1 MKRVLA
7 LVAVTALLASAC
19 GIFHTTWLEVSVAGG
34 YQTDVFEMEWPWE
47 SGEYVTVNQS
57 LTDSA
62 GFGSIRIELYLPS
75 QPTIVLWPSS
85 FRGRLNNVAEPLE
98 VPDEGTAT
106 VFVTLR
112 QAGRGIA
119 QGHVSWPLHSGVD
132 LWRIQL
138 ERLPLAWGMF
148 AEDQHL
154 RTPRCDDPICYEI
167 RRIEIDEAA
176 RNYPDEA
183 LWVTVRRH
191 ESNWFRQG
199 L

>member
-62 GFGSIRIELYLPS
+62 GFGSIRIELYLPN

-106 VFVTLR
+106 VFVTLG
-112 QAGRGIA
+112 QAGREIA

-138 ERLPLAWGMF
+138 ERAPYSRGSP
-148 AEDQHL
+148 
-154 RTPRCDDPICYEI
+154 PRDPPGPDTQCEVPWCYRI
-167 RRIEIDEAA
+167 VRIEIDEVA

-183 LWVTVRRH
+183 LWIEVDWYGPD
-191 ESNWFRQG
+191 SW
-199 L
+199 